1 MKSLSS
7 IKEEVCIKFEITH
20 EELVSQ
26 NRRRLF
32 VLARLDFATKVIE
45 QGYSMRDVGMVLGNR
60 AASTISKLLS
70 RKRQF

>member
-7 IKEEVCIKFEITH
+7 IKEEICGKFEISP
-20 EELVSQ
+20 EELMSP

-32 VLARLDFATKVIE
+32 VLARLDFARKVIE
-45 QGYSMRDVGMVLGNR
+45 EGYSMRDVGMVLGNR

-70 RKRQF
+70 RKR